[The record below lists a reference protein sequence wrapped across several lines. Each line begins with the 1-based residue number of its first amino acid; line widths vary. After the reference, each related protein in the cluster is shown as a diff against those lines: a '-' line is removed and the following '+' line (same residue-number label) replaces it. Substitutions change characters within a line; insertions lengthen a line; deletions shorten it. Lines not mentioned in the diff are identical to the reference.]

1 MFKVCKVRK
10 EFKDPRAIVDR
21 KAILLR
27 QPPHLPH
34 LPLPPP
40 LPPPQPWQ
48 QQLSRD
54 PVHQVHKGLKALKG
68 LRVRREI
75 KVQPVRRVIWEI
87 SVQLA
92 QVQRDRLE

>member
-1 MFKVCKVRK
+1 MFKVCKETL
-10 EFKDPRAIVDR
+10 EFKDPRAVVDP

-40 LPPPQPWQ
+40 LPPPQPWL
-48 QQLSRD
+48 QQLSRAQALKEFKD
-54 PVHQVHKGLKALKG
+54 LKAH
-68 LRVRREI
+68 REVKAI
-75 KVQPVRRVIWEI
+75 KVQLVRKVIWEM

-92 QVQRDRLE
+92 QVQRDLLE